1 MVMIIAHRGA
11 SMLSPENTISAI
23 HSAIYLNCDMVEID
37 VRRCKTGEL
46 VLMHDKNVKRTTN
59 GKGVVKQM
67 PLEELKKLKVG
78 KDGGIPTLD
87 DALSYANGKIKVNIE
102 IKELEL
108 VDDVMRLVD
117 KYDMRKEIIISS
129 FLIHSLIEVSQ
140 RYPDVKTALL
150 LRRAK
155 RDSFVKAKELKLD
168 AFNISHHFIKKK
180 FIDDAHHEGIKVNV
194 YTVNDIPKIEE
205 MKKLEVDGIITNHP
219 ELV

>member
-102 IKELEL
+102 IKELE
-108 VDDVMRLVD
+108 
-117 KYDMRKEIIISS
+117 
-129 FLIHSLIEVSQ
+129 
-140 RYPDVKTALL
+140 
-150 LRRAK
+150 
-155 RDSFVKAKELKLD
+155 
-168 AFNISHHFIKKK
+168 